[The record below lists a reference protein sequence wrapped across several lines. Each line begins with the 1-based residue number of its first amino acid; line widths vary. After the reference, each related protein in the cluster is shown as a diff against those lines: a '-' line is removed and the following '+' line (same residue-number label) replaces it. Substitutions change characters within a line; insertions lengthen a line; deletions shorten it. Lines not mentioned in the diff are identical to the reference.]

1 MISTDQ
7 ITVLLRRW
15 SQGDAHALDELVPLV
30 YDRLRQLALYQLQNE
45 RTGHT
50 LQPTALVHEAY
61 LKLAK
66 QPKVEWNNR
75 LHFLAVA
82 ARAMRQVL
90 VDYARKR
97 NRIKGPG
104 KYAILPLDEA
114 LVFAPDKSSSL
125 LSLDEALNKLGQAEP
140 RLMQVVELRIFGGL
154 DNHEIASILDISEN
168 TVTRDWNLAIAK
180 LAGLIRNGSS
190 HDPGTS

>member
-1 MISTDQ
+1 MLSSDQ
-7 ITVLLRRW
+7 ITEVLRRW
-15 SQGDAHALDELVPLV
+15 SQGDDHALDELVPLV
-30 YDRLRQLALYQLQNE
+30 YDRLRQVALYQLQNE

-82 ARAMRQVL
+82 ARAMRQIL

-125 LSLDEALNKLGQAEP
+125 LSLDEALKKLGQAEP

-190 HDPGTS
+190 HDPGTA